1 MVAKSEL
8 TKTLVDLLPES
19 LSITPEKA
27 LKTWY
32 CNIRAEGGLRLT
44 DLGYKTFQ
52 FLEIESWAVPIEFKN
67 LTKKGLLA
75 LDRKL
80 TFPYYLDLRNKQIVM
95 FSSKEAMLATLYGD
109 LQKFL
114 DSYSG

>member
-1 MVAKSEL
+1 MVNKNEL
-8 TKTLVDLLPES
+8 TQTLVELLPDS
-19 LSITPEKA
+19 LSVTKEKA

-32 CNIRAEGGLRLT
+32 CNIRSNGGLRLT
-44 DLGYKTFQ
+44 DYGYKAFQ
-52 FLEIESWAVPIEFKN
+52 FLEIESWTVPIEFKN
-67 LTKKGLLA
+67 LNKKGLLA

-80 TFPYYLDLRNKQIVM
+80 TFPYYIDSKNKQIVM
-95 FSSKEAMLATLYGD
+95 FSSREAMLATLYGD